1 MKLKRLLIYAGAVL
15 LSLSLLSYFYFI
27 YRIDNCAPLVA
38 EATEKLKEASSAAN
52 MYIQQVNAAVESHPS
67 FAAYEEKVSTKKF
80 LSYRRGPVYIAAG
93 VKAVYFSL
101 PRLWLDNF
109 PKDQNVEV
117 VRLYS
122 YEYLKEEV
130 VVYFRIHD
138 WPIDSPFG
146 PVVSPFGYVSL
157 LDVILQVGEASW
169 VVLSRVS
176 PYDDAPMIVLIAE
189 DAIIIK
195 FGAKKQ
201 ALKLDS
207 TLHLHNV
214 LSWDDNLTINVATN
228 KCTVKVDDFLENAEA
243 CR

>member
-15 LSLSLLSYFYFI
+15 LSLALLSYFYFI

-38 EATEKLKEASSAAN
+38 EATKKLKEASSAAN
-52 MYIQQVNAAVESHPS
+52 MYIQQVNAAIESHPS
-67 FAAYEEKVSTKKF
+67 FAAYEEKVSPKKF
-80 LSYRRGPVYIAAG
+80 LSYRRGPVYLAAG

-101 PRLWLDNF
+101 PHLWLDNF
-109 PKDQNVEV
+109 PRDQNVEV
-117 VRLYS
+117 VRLNS

-138 WPIDSPFG
+138 WSIDLLFG
-146 PVVSPFGYVSL
+146 SVAL
-157 LDVILQVGEASW
+157 LDVILQVGETSW

-189 DAIIIK
+189 DVIIIK

-201 ALKLDS
+201 ALTLDN

-214 LSWDDNLTINVATN
+214 LSWDDNLTINLATN

>member
-1 MKLKRLLIYAGAVL
+1 MKLKRILIYAGAVL
-15 LSLSLLSYFYFI
+15 ISLSLLSYFYFI
-27 YRIDNCAPLVA
+27 YRIDNCAPRVA
-38 EATEKLKEASSAAN
+38 EATKKLKEASSAAN

-67 FAAYEEKVSTKKF
+67 FTAYEEKVSNKKF
-80 LSYRRGPVYIAAG
+80 LSYRRGPVYLAAG

-101 PRLWLDNF
+101 PHSWLDNF
-109 PKDQNVEV
+109 PRDQNVEV

-138 WPIDSPFG
+138 WQVEPPFDS
-146 PVVSPFGYVSL
+146 VAL

-169 VVLSRVS
+169 VVLSRLS
-176 PYDDAPMIVLIAE
+176 PYDDDSMIVFIAK
-189 DAIIIK
+189 DAIFIK
-195 FGAKKQ
+195 FGVKKQ
-201 ALKLDS
+201 ALKLDN